1 MNPITRAAAAGV
13 TSVALVLAASGSAHA
28 FRMIQTSTIGRTS
41 FGGSVSCSDPG
52 GFAHRPVAAVS
63 WLYSTSNQ
71 GGEPGV
77 ATALRNAMSSWSAVP
92 NGGYTLSLAGTTN
105 AGFVTDGLNVIH
117 WATGE
122 GCSGGCVALTA
133 LVLQAGQ
140 AIVESDITFNN
151 AFDWNTDGRD
161 YDVEAIAAH
170 ELGHSLGI
178 YHTDKNFGGSKRPT
192 MYASYFGVQGR
203 SLESDDKSA
212 LQCSAGRYPPPG
224 SNLLAVGAASSA
236 GTKEG
241 PDDLALTSSPT
252 PGRALIRFRLAA
264 EQDVEVNLYDV
275 AGRAIETLFQ
285 GRRGAG
291 EHEFAWD
298 GTTRFGRAPSGVYFA
313 RIVAGNEQA
322 HATVVL
328 LE

>member
-13 TSVALVLAASGSAHA
+13 TSVALVVAASGSAHA
-28 FRMIQTSTIGRTS
+28 FRMIQTSTTGRTS
-41 FGGSVSCSDPG
+41 FGGNVPCSDPG

-77 ATALRNAMSSWSAVP
+77 ASALRNAMSSWSAVP
-92 NGGYTLSLAGTTN
+92 NGGYALNLAGTTN

-140 AIVESDITFNN
+140 VIVESDITFND
-151 AFDWNTDGRD
+151 AFDWNTNGRD

-170 ELGHSLGI
+170 ELGHTLGI
-178 YHTDKNFGGSKRPT
+178 HHTDKNFGGSKRPT
-192 MYASYFGVQGR
+192 MYSQYFGTAGR
-203 SLESDDKSA
+203 SLETDDKSA
-212 LQCSAGRYPPPG
+212 LQCSASRYPLIG
-224 SNLLAVGAASSA
+224 KQVAVGAVSEVATDPFGLSSRPRA
-236 GTKEG
+236 GG
-241 PDDLALTSSPT
+241 
-252 PGRALIRFRLAA
+252 ALIRYRLATD
-264 EQDVEVNLYDV
+264 QTVDIRLFDV
-275 AGRAIETLFQ
+275 AGRAIATLVQ
-285 GRRGAG
+285 GPRTAG
-291 EHEFAWD
+291 EYELAWD
-298 GTTRFGRAPSGVYFA
+298 GTTRSGRAPSGVYFA
-313 RIVAGNEQA
+313 RLVTPQGSA
-322 HATVVL
+322 HTTVVL